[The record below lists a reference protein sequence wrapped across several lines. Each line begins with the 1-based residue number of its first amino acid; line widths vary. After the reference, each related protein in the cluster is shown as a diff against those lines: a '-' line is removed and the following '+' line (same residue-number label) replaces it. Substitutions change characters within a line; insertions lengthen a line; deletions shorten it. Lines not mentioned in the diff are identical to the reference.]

1 MEKVQ
6 AMYESVQQTPQ
17 QMAFFHLAKTCQIG
31 LDEAPLTWKQADE
44 TYREWEK
51 SQEGGTL
58 PKGCSGTPAGRAFQG
73 RALPRQKNLC
83 WHLRD
88 GDRMRPRS

>member
-1 MEKVQ
+1 
-6 AMYESVQQTPQ
+6 MYESVQQTPQ

-51 SQEGGTL
+51 SQKGGAL
-58 PKGCSGTPAGRAFQG
+58 PKGCWGTPPRSAFQG
-73 RALPRQKNLC
+73 RALPWPRIGD